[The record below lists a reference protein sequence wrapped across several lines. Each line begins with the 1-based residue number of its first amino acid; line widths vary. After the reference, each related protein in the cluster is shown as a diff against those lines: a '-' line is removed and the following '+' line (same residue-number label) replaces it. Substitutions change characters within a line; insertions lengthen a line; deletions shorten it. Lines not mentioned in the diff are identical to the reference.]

1 MLGLEISSDFM
12 LCLGIVCILSGV
24 MFFYFKRNLTL
35 LENAQMEQAKLL
47 QSVIMSMQNLPS
59 NNLVMQGTESQNDLI
74 DVSDDSDSDSDSD
87 SDIDSDDEI
96 EDVEPVQYIDDYNRD
111 SKEVEEEEEEEEEEE
126 ALQLNGDIDESENL
140 IQNIKVVEM
149 KNLGIDEES
158 LDIEEDTLDPSLS
171 DDLSTLNSESIQDL
185 AGGSLVSLK
194 SLKVGDL
201 RKMVLDKGLHDK
213 PKTLKKSELIT
224 LLNE

>member
-12 LCLGIVCILSGV
+12 LCLGVVCILSGV

-47 QSVIMSMQNLPS
+47 QSVIMSMQNMPS
-59 NNLVMQGTESQNDLI
+59 SNLDIQGAGSQNELI
-74 DVSDDSDSDSDSD
+74 DVSDDSDSDSEGDDES
-87 SDIDSDDEI
+87 SLDSDDEI
-96 EDVEPVQYIDDYNRD
+96 EDVQPVQ
-111 SKEVEEEEEEEEEEE
+111 
-126 ALQLNGDIDESENL
+126 DIDEFNRESDNEEETLELEEEVVETDGL
-140 IQNIKVVEM
+140 IENIKVVEM
-149 KNLGIDEES
+149 NNLGIEEES
-158 LDIEEDTLDPSLS
+158 LEIEEDTLDPSLS
-171 DDLSTLNSESIQDL
+171 EDTSTLNSESIQHL
-185 AGGSLVSLK
+185 AGDSLVSLK

-201 RKMVLDKGLHDK
+201 RKMVLEKGLHDK

>member
-12 LCLGIVCILSGV
+12 LCLGVVCILSGV

-47 QSVIMSMQNLPS
+47 QSVIMSMQNMPS
-59 NNLVMQGTESQNDLI
+59 SNLVMQGAGSQNDLI

-87 SDIDSDDEI
+87 DETSLGSHDEI
-96 EDVEPVQYIDDYNRD
+96 EDVEPIQDIEEFNRESD
-111 SKEVEEEEEEEEEEE
+111 NEEETLELEEEIVET
-126 ALQLNGDIDESENL
+126 DDL

-149 KNLGIDEES
+149 NNLGIEEES
-158 LDIEEDTLDPSLS
+158 LEIDEDTLDPSLS
-171 DDLSTLNSESIQDL
+171 EDTSTLNSESIQHL
-185 AGGSLVSLK
+185 AGDSLVSLK

-201 RKMVLDKGLHDK
+201 RKMVLEKGLHDK

>member
-47 QSVIMSMQNLPS
+47 QSVIMSMQNMPS
-59 NNLVMQGTESQNDLI
+59 SNLGIQGAGSQNELI
-74 DVSDDSDSDSDSD
+74 DVSDDSDSDSEGDDES
-87 SDIDSDDEI
+87 SLDSDDEI
-96 EDVEPVQYIDDYNRD
+96 EDVQPVQ
-111 SKEVEEEEEEEEEEE
+111 
-126 ALQLNGDIDESENL
+126 DIDEFNRESDNEEETLQLEEEVVETDNL
-140 IQNIKVVEM
+140 IENIKVVEM
-149 KNLGIDEES
+149 NNLGIEEES
-158 LDIEEDTLDPSLS
+158 LEIEEDTLDPSLS
-171 DDLSTLNSESIQDL
+171 EDTSTLNSESIQHL
-185 AGGSLVSLK
+185 AGDSLVSLK

-201 RKMVLDKGLHDK
+201 RKMVLEKGLHDK

-224 LLNE
+224 LLN

>member
-47 QSVIMSMQNLPS
+47 QSVIMSMQNMPS
-59 NNLVMQGTESQNDLI
+59 SNLGLQGTGSQNELI
-74 DVSDDSDSDSDSD
+74 DVSDDSDDSDSEGDDESSLD
-87 SDIDSDDEI
+87 SHDEI
-96 EDVEPVQYIDDYNRD
+96 EDVQPVQ
-111 SKEVEEEEEEEEEEE
+111 
-126 ALQLNGDIDESENL
+126 DIDEFNRESDNEEETLELEEEVVETDNL
-140 IQNIKVVEM
+140 IENIKVVEM
-149 KNLGIDEES
+149 NNLGIEEES
-158 LDIEEDTLDPSLS
+158 LEIEEDTLDPSLS
-171 DDLSTLNSESIQDL
+171 EDTSTLNSESMQHL
-185 AGGSLVSLK
+185 AGDSLVSLK

-201 RKMVLDKGLHDK
+201 RKMVLEKGLHDK

-224 LLNE
+224 LLN

>member
-12 LCLGIVCILSGV
+12 LCLGVVCILSGV

-47 QSVIMSMQNLPS
+47 QSVIMSMQNMPS
-59 NNLVMQGTESQNDLI
+59 SNLVMQGAGSQNDLI
-74 DVSDDSDSDSDSD
+74 DVSDDSDSDSDDES
-87 SDIDSDDEI
+87 SLGSHDEI
-96 EDVEPVQYIDDYNRD
+96 EDVEPIQDIEEFNRESD
-111 SKEVEEEEEEEEEEE
+111 NEEETLELEEKIVET
-126 ALQLNGDIDESENL
+126 NDL

-149 KNLGIDEES
+149 NNLGIEEES
-158 LDIEEDTLDPSLS
+158 LEIEEDTLDPSLS
-171 DDLSTLNSESIQDL
+171 EDTSTLNSESLQNL
-185 AGGSLVSLK
+185 AGDSLVSLK

-201 RKMVLDKGLHDK
+201 RKMVLEKGLHDK